1 MMNSHFNKPILF
13 LIPLLMANSLP
24 TMAAADQ
31 GKIKCW
37 VNDDGVTECGNYI
50 PPKFSQ
56 QGFSEFNQEGQLVDK
71 VKRAPTPE
79 EIAEF
84 ERQEKEEQEKEE
96 QLKKDRALLALF
108 STEKD
113 IEMARTAELNTID
126 GQIQSIETIL
136 NGLKGNLVDLEDSYE
151 RSKNNP
157 SVSQSQLN
165 AIESNIDSAK
175 KRIKDTDETL
185 NKKINER
192 LEANQKYDTY
202 LQRYQ
207 DIIQRRGHVLPP
219 ATKE

>member
-1 MMNSHFNKPILF
+1 MMNTHFNKPIWF
-13 LIPLLMANSLP
+13 LISLLMANPLP
-24 TMAAADQ
+24 TTAADQ
-31 GKIKCW
+31 GEFECW
-37 VNDDGVTECGNYI
+37 VNDEGVTECGNYI

-56 QGFSEFNQEGQLVDK
+56 QGFTKFNLEGQFVEK

-84 ERQEKEEQEKEE
+84 ERQEKAEEEKEKQEKE
-96 QLKKDRALLALF
+96 DNALRALF

-136 NGLKGNLVDLEDSYE
+136 NGLKGNLVDLEESYE

-157 SVSQSQLN
+157 SVSQSQLDT
-165 AIESNIDSAK
+165 IEANIDSAK
-175 KRIKDTDETL
+175 KSIRDTEDTL
-185 NKKINER
+185 NKKNNER
-192 LEANQKYDTY
+192 LEANNKYDSY

-207 DIIQRRGHVLPP
+207 DIIKRRGHVLPE
-219 ATKE
+219 ATEE